1 MESLNTNRE
10 NKQKNR
16 EIDRILGEQYR
27 TDQRA
32 IGLTYTE
39 YKKNWLESI
48 KLKELKTHYSVF
60 EPTPGESPYDFK
72 KRLRSITLI
81 VPVETK
87 EEFEQR
93 LRETFK

>member
-1 MESLNTNRE
+1 MESLHKNRE

-16 EIDRILGEQYR
+16 ELDSVLGEEYR

-39 YKKNWLESI
+39 YKRHYQEAI

-72 KRLRSITLI
+72 KRLRSVTLI
-81 VPVETK
+81 VPIETK
-87 EEFEQR
+87 EEFEKR
-93 LRETFK
+93 VGTAFK

>member
-1 MESLNTNRE
+1 MESLHKNRE

-16 EIDRILGEQYR
+16 EIDRVLGEQYR

-39 YKKNWLESI
+39 YKKQWQESI

-60 EPTPGESPYDFK
+60 EPTPGESPYDFGVLAFYDAGRIYDK
-72 KRLRSITLI
+72 NSDSK
-81 VPVETK
+81 
-87 EEFEQR
+87 
-93 LRETFK
+93 

>member
-1 MESLNTNRE
+1 MESLHKNRE

-16 EIDRILGEQYR
+16 EIDRVLGEQYR
-27 TDQRA
+27 TDERA

-39 YKKNWLESI
+39 YKKNWMESI

-87 EEFEQR
+87 QEFEER
-93 LRETFK
+93 VGSSFK

>member
-1 MESLNTNRE
+1 MESLQSRRE
-10 NKQKNR
+10 NQQKNR

-39 YKKNWLESI
+39 YKKQWQESI

-81 VPVETK
+81 VPIETK
-87 EEFEQR
+87 EEFEKR
-93 LRETFK
+93 VGSAFK

>member
-1 MESLNTNRE
+1 MESLHKNRE

-16 EIDRILGEQYR
+16 ELDRILGEQYR
-27 TDQRA
+27 TDERA

-39 YKKNWLESI
+39 YKKQWQEAI

-81 VPVETK
+81 VPIETK
-87 EEFEQR
+87 QEFEQR
-93 LRETFK
+93 VGSAF

>member
-1 MESLNTNRE
+1 MESLHKNRE

-16 EIDRILGEQYR
+16 ELDRILGEQYR
-27 TDQRA
+27 NDERA
-32 IGLTYTE
+32 VGLTYTE
-39 YKKNWLESI
+39 YKKQWQESI

-81 VPVETK
+81 VPIETK

-93 LRETFK
+93 VGSAFK

>member
-1 MESLNTNRE
+1 VESLHKNRE

-32 IGLTYTE
+32 IGLSYTE
-39 YKKNWLESI
+39 YKKQWQESI

-60 EPTPGESPYDFK
+60 EPMPGESSYDFK
-72 KRLRSITLI
+72 KRLRSVTLI
-81 VPVETK
+81 IPVETK

-93 LRETFK
+93 IREAFK